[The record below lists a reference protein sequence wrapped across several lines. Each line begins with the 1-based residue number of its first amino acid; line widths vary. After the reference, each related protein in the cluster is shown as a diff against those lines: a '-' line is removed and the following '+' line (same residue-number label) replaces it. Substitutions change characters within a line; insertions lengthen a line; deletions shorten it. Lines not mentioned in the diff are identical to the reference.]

1 MVAWATLM
9 PLDEPS
15 DLHRMSWIPA
25 ISRMARAAPPA
36 MTPVPGEAGLSMT
49 RPAPASPMI
58 GWVMVEP
65 ARGTSNMFLR
75 ASSMPFCTARPAS
88 LALP

>member
-15 DLHRMSWIPA
+15 DLARMSRMPA

-36 MTPVPGEAGLSMT
+36 ITPVPGAAGFSMT
-49 RPAPASPMI
+49 RPAPLSPTM
-58 GWVMVEP
+58 GWVMVLP

-75 ASSMPFCTARPAS
+75 ASSMPFCTASPAS

>member
-1 MVAWATLM
+1 M
-9 PLDEPS
+9 
-15 DLHRMSWIPA
+15 PA
-25 ISRMARAAPPA
+25 ISKMWRAAPPA
-36 MTPVPGEAGLSMT
+36 ITPVPGAAGLSMT
-49 RPAPASPMI
+49 RPAPLSPMT

-65 ARGTSNMFLR
+65 ARATSKTFLR

>member
-1 MVAWATLM
+1 M
-9 PLDEPS
+9 
-15 DLHRMSWIPA
+15 PA

-36 MTPVPGEAGLSMT
+36 ITPVPGAAGLTST
-49 RPAPASPMI
+49 RPAPLSPMT
-58 GWVMVEP
+58 GWVMVDP
-65 ARGTSNMFLR
+65 ARATSKRFLR